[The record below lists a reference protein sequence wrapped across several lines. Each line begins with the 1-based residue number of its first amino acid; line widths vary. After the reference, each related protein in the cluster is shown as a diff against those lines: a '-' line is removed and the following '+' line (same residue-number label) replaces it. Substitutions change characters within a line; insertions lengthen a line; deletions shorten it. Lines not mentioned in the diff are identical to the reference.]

1 MRVSVFLTQIPSRA
15 RARIKIRSIKIRY
28 DLRSDLRSYLR
39 SDHKERKKERKKV
52 SDSSHTDHTETKRYN
67 LERRS
72 AVALAF

>member
-15 RARIKIRSIKIRY
+15 RARIKIRSIKIRS
-28 DLRSDLRSYLR
+28 DLRSDLR

>member
-15 RARIKIRSIKIRY
+15 RARIKIK
-28 DLRSDLRSYLR
+28 SDLRSYLKSDLRSDLR

-52 SDSSHTDHTETKRYN
+52 PDSGHTDHTETKRYN